1 MVNHKI
7 LFDVN
12 PKSKGEITMSTM
24 INNQE
29 KQKMFDLSKKFKDL
43 YVAAVSDTLDKMGY
57 VNSLVQKEIKSMFS
71 ENSFICGPATTIR
84 GAGASVKKMVE
95 ETKKDENLQK
105 KPLFISFLEKVE
117 PGQVVVFGS
126 QICDKATVIG
136 DVLAAAFKAKGA
148 EGAIIDG
155 YIRDY
160 DRVFPLKWPV
170 FARGLHQ
177 RGGSEL
183 LTYFDVD
190 CHLQIGGTLVRPWDI
205 VLGDNDGV
213 VIIPR
218 EKAEEIYKN
227 TKKLCEKESIIINK
241 LINNKDI
248 MKVSEIME
256 KYLKQ
261 TKE

>member
-1 MVNHKI
+1 
-7 LFDVN
+7 
-12 PKSKGEITMSTM
+12 MSII
-24 INNQE
+24 INDQE
-29 KQKMFDLSKKFKDL
+29 KQKILDLSKKFKDL

-57 VNSLVQKEIKSMFS
+57 INNFVQKEIKSMFS

-84 GAGASVKKMVE
+84 GSGASVKKLAE
-95 ETKKDENLQK
+95 ETNKDESLQK
-105 KPLFISFLEKVE
+105 KPFFLSFLEKVE

-126 QICDKATVIG
+126 QIWDRATVIG

-155 YIRDY
+155 YIMDY
-160 DRVFPLKWPV
+160 DRVSPLKWPV

-183 LTYFDVD
+183 LTYFDMD
-190 CHLQIGGTLVRPWDI
+190 CPLQIGGTLVRPWDI

-218 EKAEEIYKN
+218 EEAEEIYKK
-227 TKKLCEKESIIINK
+227 TKTLCEKESIIVHE
-241 LINNKDI
+241 LANNKDR
-248 MKVSEIME
+248 MKVNEIME
-256 KYLKQ
+256 RYLKQ
-261 TKE
+261 IKE

>member
-1 MVNHKI
+1 
-7 LFDVN
+7 
-12 PKSKGEITMSTM
+12 MSIIM
-24 INNQE
+24 NDQE
-29 KQKMFDLSKKFKDL
+29 KQKIFDLSKKFKDL

-57 VNSLVQKEIKSMFS
+57 VNNVVQKEIKSMFS

-84 GAGASVKKMVE
+84 GAGASVKKIVE
-95 ETKKDENLQK
+95 VTSKEKFPPN
-105 KPLFISFLEKVE
+105 KPFFLSFLEKIE

-126 QICDKATVIG
+126 QLWERATVIG

-148 EGAIIDG
+148 GGAIIDG

-160 DRVFPLKWPV
+160 DRVSPLKWPV

-183 LTYFDVD
+183 LTYLDMN
-190 CHLQIGGTLVRPWDI
+190 CPLQIGGALVRPWDI
-205 VLGDNDGV
+205 VFGDNDGV

-218 EKAEEIYKN
+218 ENAEEIYEK
-227 TKKLCEKESIIINK
+227 TKKLCKKESIIVNE

-248 MKVSEIME
+248 MKVNEIME
-256 KYLKQ
+256 RYLKQ
-261 TKE
+261 IKE